1 MIGIIAAFGAS
12 LSWTFACFIWRE
24 HTNSF
29 RPLDINHLKNII
41 AFLFF
46 LPVLI
51 GLNFQIEAYY
61 IILLLISGI
70 IGIGIGDTLYLKSL
84 KLIGTRKTLSIEALS
99 PLIAGLSGNFFINEE
114 LNRHSLIGFVMISI
128 SLIKIISKRDDP
140 TNREEQARELI
151 SRLNQ
156 FSYAFLSILCAVFA
170 AVLSRIVLINSS
182 LSPIETTEIRL
193 LGAILFLS
201 LLTRQKLINCLK
213 EMDKKKK
220 LTFILSIIFGTNFG
234 ILFQQLVFKTLPIGI
249 GWTLLSTSPLFSL
262 LFSKGEEGFLT
273 KETIFFTF
281 TLFIGISLIFL

>member
-12 LSWTFACFIWRE
+12 LSWTFASFIWRG

-29 RPLDINHLKNII
+29 STLDINYLKNVM

-46 LPVLI
+46 LPALI
-51 GLNFQIEAYY
+51 GLNFQIELLY
-61 IILLLISGI
+61 IVLLLISGI

-99 PLIAGLSGNFFINEE
+99 PLVAGISGNFLINEE
-114 LNRHSLIGFVMISI
+114 LNQNSLIGFVMISI
-128 SLIKIISKRDDP
+128 SLIKIMSKKNDLI
-140 TNREEQARELI
+140 NGEAQERELL

-156 FSYAFLSILCAVFA
+156 YSYAFLSILCAVSA
-170 AVLSRIVLINSS
+170 AILSRIVLINSS
-182 LSPIETTEIRL
+182 LSPIQTTEIRL
-193 LGAILFLS
+193 IGAILFLS
-201 LLTRQKLINCLK
+201 LLTRPKLINCLK

-220 LTFILSIIFGTNFG
+220 LPFILSIIFGTNLG
-234 ILFQQLVFKTLPIGI
+234 ILFQQVVFKTLPIGI

-262 LFSKGEEGFLT
+262 LFSKGEEGLLT